1 MHTSIHTYIHTYTH
15 AYIHTYIRT
24 YIHPCIHPYIHTYIH
39 TYMHACIHT
48 QAWGVTSSNPVTFPL
63 LLLRLKEAEEA
74 RTLCIA
80 IEGLEMAGELVQALQ
95 THSTALT
102 TLYRELHQLT
112 TNEVNDINQY
122 SKLFDQATQYQ
133 TWFKSRKR
141 LPTPWNLLLRG
152 EIIPV

>member
-1 MHTSIHTYIHTYTH
+1 MHTSIHTYV
-15 AYIHTYIRT
+15 
-24 YIHPCIHPYIHTYIH
+24 H

-63 LLLRLKEAEEA
+63 RLLRLKEAEEA

-133 TWFKSRKR
+133 TWFKSRKKVANTMKSAASR
-141 LPTPWNLLLRG
+141 
-152 EIIPV
+152 

>member
-1 MHTSIHTYIHTYTH
+1 MHTSIHTYVHTYTH

-24 YIHPCIHPYIHTYIH
+24 Y
-39 TYMHACIHT
+39 IHT

-141 LPTPWNLLLRG
+141 LPTP
-152 EIIPV
+152 